1 MKKTPITLSLL
12 ATLFIAATANGATSQ
27 WNGNSGTDNNW
38 GTDANWSAVPTSSD
52 NVSFRGK
59 TGGAQDAKAQLFSG
73 KTVGDLTMGG
83 VGATSTKGTPTLTI
97 ITGGSLAVTDDTHI
111 GYSLVNDSSAATAK
125 FAINSGTNT
134 FADVFNIAN
143 AAGSAAANANS
154 ASGEV
159 TVSGADTTVTLA
171 GIGKIA
177 TRGSTATGATT
188 GTLTLNGGNFNST
201 KTGVAFTVGDYGN
214 GTLTLNGGNASF
226 VGSMKVADKA
236 ESTGLIQLLEGN
248 LDVTTIT
255 FGAGDK
261 SMILGEGYLTMILDK
276 TNLIDGWIAANIVSA
291 VGGMTDDSI
300 FSSVYTSGLT
310 EVALDGF
317 TVKYGYDDGSNETAL
332 WVAIP
337 EPRAYSMIAGI
348 TGLVFVM
355 VRRRR

>member
-12 ATLFIAATANGATSQ
+12 ATLFIAATANGATRQ

-38 GTDANWSAVPTSSD
+38 GTDSNWGTAAPLSTD

-59 TGGAQDAKAQLFSG
+59 TGGAQDATAQLFSG

-83 VGATSTKGTPTLTI
+83 VGTTSTKGTPTLTI
-97 ITGGSLAVTDDTHI
+97 NTGGSLAVTDDTHI

-143 AAGSAAANANS
+143 AAGTSAYAT
-154 ASGEV
+154 SGEV

-171 GIGKIA
+171 GVGKIA
-177 TRGSTATGATT
+177 TRGGSATGATT

-236 ESTGLIQLLEGN
+236 GSTGLIQLLEGN

-317 TVKYGYDDGSNETAL
+317 TVKYGYDGSGETAM

-337 EPRAYSMIAGI
+337 ESRAYSMIAGI

>member
-38 GTDANWSAVPTSSD
+38 GTDATWSAVPGSGD
-52 NVSFRGK
+52 NVNFRGK
-59 TGGAQDAKAQLFSG
+59 TGGAQDATAQLSSS
-73 KTVGDLTMGG
+73 KQVVNLTMGG
-83 VGATSTKGTPTLTI
+83 AGATSTKEIPTLTI
-97 ITGGSLAVTDDTHI
+97 NSGGSLAVTGNAQV
-111 GYSLVNDSSAATAK
+111 GYSLVSDSSAATAK

-134 FADVFNIAN
+134 FANVFNIAS
-143 AAGSAAANANS
+143 AAGTGAANANS

-171 GIGKIA
+171 GVGKIA
-177 TRGSTATGATT
+177 TRGGSATGATT

-226 VGSMKVADKA
+226 VGSMKVADQA
-236 ESTGLIQLLEGN
+236 ESTGLIQLLDGN

-255 FGAGDK
+255 FGAGDG

-317 TVKYGYDDGSNETAL
+317 TVKYGYDGSNETAL

>member
-1 MKKTPITLSLL
+1 M
-12 ATLFIAATANGATSQ
+12 
-27 WNGNSGTDNNW
+27 
-38 GTDANWSAVPTSSD
+38 
-52 NVSFRGK
+52 
-59 TGGAQDAKAQLFSG
+59 
-73 KTVGDLTMGG
+73 
-83 VGATSTKGTPTLTI
+83 
-97 ITGGSLAVTDDTHI
+97 
-111 GYSLVNDSSAATAK
+111 
-125 FAINSGTNT
+125 
-134 FADVFNIAN
+134 
-143 AAGSAAANANS
+143 
-154 ASGEV
+154 
-159 TVSGADTTVTLA
+159 
-171 GIGKIA
+171 
-177 TRGSTATGATT
+177 
-188 GTLTLNGGNFNST
+188 NGGNFNST

-255 FGAGDK
+255 FEEGDG
-261 SMILGEGYLTMILDK
+261 SIILGEGYLTMILDK

>member
-12 ATLFIAATANGATSQ
+12 VTLFIAATANGATSQ

-38 GTDANWSAVPTSSD
+38 GTDANWSAVPGSGD
-52 NVSFRGK
+52 NVNFRGK
-59 TGGAQDAKAQLFSG
+59 TGGAQDATAQLSSA
-73 KTVGDLTMGG
+73 KTVVNLTMGG
-83 VGATSTKGTPTLTI
+83 AGATSTKEIPTLTI
-97 ITGGSLAVTDDTHI
+97 NSGGSLAVTGNAQV
-111 GYSLVNDSSAATAK
+111 GYSLVSDSSAATAK
-125 FAINSGTNT
+125 FNVNSGTNT
-134 FADVFNIAN
+134 FANVFNIAS
-143 AAGSAAANANS
+143 AAGTSAYAT
-154 ASGEV
+154 SGEV

-171 GIGKIA
+171 GVGKIA
-177 TRGSTATGATT
+177 TRGGSATGATT

-317 TVKYGYDDGSNETAL
+317 TVKYGYDDVSEETAL

>member
-12 ATLFIAATANGATSQ
+12 ATLFIAATANGANRQ
-27 WNGNSGTDNNW
+27 WNGSTADNHWETDS
-38 GTDANWSAVPTSSD
+38 NWSAVLTSSD
-52 NVSFRGK
+52 NVLFRGK
-59 TGGAQDAKAQLFSG
+59 TGGAQDATAQLSSS
-73 KTVGDLTMGG
+73 KQVVNLTMGG
-83 VGATSTKGTPTLTI
+83 AGATSTKGIPTLTI
-97 ITGGSLAVTDDTHI
+97 NSVGSLAVTGNAQV
-111 GYSLVNDSSAATAK
+111 GYSLVSDSSAATAK

-134 FADVFNIAN
+134 FANVFNIAS
-143 AAGSAAANANS
+143 AAGTGAANANS

-171 GIGKIA
+171 GVGKIA
-177 TRGSTATGATT
+177 TRGGSATGATT

-226 VGSMKVADKA
+226 VGSMKVADQA
-236 ESTGLIQLLEGN
+236 ESTGLIQLLDGN

-255 FGAGDK
+255 FGAGDG

-276 TNLIDGWIAANIVSA
+276 TNLINGWINANIVSA

-317 TVKYGYDDGSNETAL
+317 TVKYGYDGSGETAL